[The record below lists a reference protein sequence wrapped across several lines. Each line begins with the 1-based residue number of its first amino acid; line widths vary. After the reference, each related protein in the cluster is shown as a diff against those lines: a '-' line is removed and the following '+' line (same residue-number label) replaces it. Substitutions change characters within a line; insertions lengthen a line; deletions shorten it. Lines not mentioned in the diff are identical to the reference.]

1 LWLQE
6 SASSNQAAIMQI
18 QAQIEQ
24 QQQAAA
30 QQQQNMAALRAQMS
44 DSNKASA
51 ANVSTCAE
59 LRSSLQQLQ
68 QRLEQCC
75 KDVSRQADQML
86 EVTEQQQVCCATGH
100 HSLPAPVIN
109 VTLSAPAQAGPTVA
123 TPHFTNCG
131 SVKGQ
136 AA

>member
-1 LWLQE
+1 MQE
-6 SASSNQAAIMQI
+6 TASSNQAAILQI

-24 QQQAAA
+24 QQVAA
-30 QQQQNMAALRAQMS
+30 QQQQQSMAVLPTQLS

-86 EVTEQQQVCCATGH
+86 EVTEQQQVRCA
-100 HSLPAPVIN
+100 
-109 VTLSAPAQAGPTVA
+109 AGTWSIA
-123 TPHFTNCG
+123 G
-131 SVKGQ
+131 
-136 AA
+136 